1 MAQDTYDTSFEL
13 RSEQV
18 QDILSKVPHWMIR
31 WGTVLIFAIIAMM
44 FVISCFLKYP
54 DIVRTEVIITTNIP
68 PEKMLAKAS
77 GRIQSILID
86 DKATVLANTPLAII
100 ENSSNYEDV
109 FKLKNEL
116 DAFQKR
122 NFTDFPFEKFKNSQ
136 FGDIE
141 STFASFQ
148 KDYVANSLN
157 KSLTPY
163 QVESNAQK
171 SESSQIKERLALL
184 IQQKGI
190 NEQELQLQRSEL
202 ARYTKLH
209 DKGVV
214 SDQEFESKK
223 MAFLQAEKNYKNLLS
238 SISQLQSSLI
248 DNAKAIKGNEINDV
262 KETVNLDRN
271 LSQSFYQLKKAIK
284 DWELNYVLQSG
295 IDGQVTFTKVWIKNQ
310 TVTSGE
316 EVFSVVPSSGKGY
329 IGKLKAPSQNSGKI
343 KVGQKV
349 NVRLLNYP
357 DREFGILK
365 GEIQN
370 IALVPDKDGNIAID
384 VVLPDGMKTSYKKDI
399 PFQQEM
405 RGSAEIITEDLRLIE
420 RILYQFREMFKVE

>member
-1 MAQDTYDTSFEL
+1 MAQETYDTSFEL
-13 RSEQV
+13 RSEEV
-18 QDILSKVPHWMIR
+18 QDILSKVPNWMIR
-31 WGTVLIFAIIAMM
+31 WGTVLIFSIIVLM
-44 FVISCFLKYP
+44 FVVSWFLKYP
-54 DIVRTEVIITTNIP
+54 DIVRTEVVITTNIP
-68 PEKMLAKAS
+68 PEKMIAKAS
-77 GRIQSILID
+77 GRIQDILIS
-86 DKATVLANTPLAII
+86 DKSNVKANTPLAVI
-100 ENSSNYEDV
+100 ENSSNYEDI
-109 FKLKNEL
+109 FKLKREL
-116 DAFQKR
+116 EAFQKR
-122 NFTDFPFEKFKNSQ
+122 GFVNFPFAQFKNAQ

-141 STFASFQ
+141 SAFASFQ
-148 KDYVANSLN
+148 KDYLANSLN
-157 KSLTPY
+157 KNLTPY
-163 QVESNAQK
+163 KVESSAQK
-171 SESSQIKERLALL
+171 SENVQIKERLSLL
-184 IQQKGI
+184 IQQKSI
-190 NEQELQLQRSEL
+190 NEQELQLQRSDL

-223 MAFLQAEKNYKNLLS
+223 MNFLQAEKNYKNLLT

-262 KETVNLDRN
+262 KETVNLDRS

-316 EVFSVVPSSGKGY
+316 EVFSVVPSTGKGY

-365 GEIQN
+365 GKVQN

-384 VVLPDGMKTSYKKDI
+384 VVLPEGMKTSYKKTV

-405 RGSAEIITEDLRLIE
+405 RGSAEIITEDLRLLE
-420 RILYQFREMFKVE
+420 RVLYQFRDMLKVE

>member
-1 MAQDTYDTSFEL
+1 MAQETYDTSFEL
-13 RSEQV
+13 RSEEV
-18 QDILSKVPHWMIR
+18 QDILSKVPNWMIR
-31 WGTVLIFAIIAMM
+31 WGTVLIFSIIVLM
-44 FVISCFLKYP
+44 FVVSWFLKYP
-54 DIVRTEVIITTNIP
+54 DIVSTEVVITTNIP
-68 PEKMLAKAS
+68 PEKMIAKAS
-77 GRIQSILID
+77 GRIQDILIS
-86 DKATVLANTPLAII
+86 DKSNVKANTPLAVI
-100 ENSSNYEDV
+100 ENSSNYEDI
-109 FKLKNEL
+109 FKLKREL
-116 DAFQKR
+116 EAFQKR
-122 NFTDFPFEKFKNSQ
+122 DFVNFPFAQFKNAQ

-141 STFASFQ
+141 SAFASFQ
-148 KDYVANSLN
+148 KDYLANSLN
-157 KSLTPY
+157 KNLTPY
-163 QVESNAQK
+163 KVESSAQK
-171 SESSQIKERLALL
+171 SENVQIKERLSLL
-184 IQQKGI
+184 IQQKSI
-190 NEQELQLQRSEL
+190 NEQELQLQRSDL

-223 MAFLQAEKNYKNLLS
+223 MNFLQAEKNYKNLLT

-262 KETVNLDRN
+262 KETVNLDRS

-316 EVFSVVPSSGKGY
+316 EVFSVVPSTGKGY

-365 GEIQN
+365 GKIQN

-384 VVLPDGMKTSYKKDI
+384 VVLPEGMKTSYKKTV

-405 RGSAEIITEDLRLIE
+405 RGSAEIITEDLRLLE
-420 RILYQFREMFKVE
+420 RVLYQFRDMLKVE

>member
-1 MAQDTYDTSFEL
+1 MANDTYDTSFEL
-13 RSEQV
+13 RSEEV

-31 WGTVLIFAIIAMM
+31 WGTLLIFAIILIM
-44 FVISCFLKYP
+44 FVISWFLKYP
-54 DIVRTEVIITTNIP
+54 DIVRTEVVITTNIP
-68 PEKMLAKAS
+68 PEKMMAKAS
-77 GRIQSILID
+77 GRIQSLLIN
-86 DKATVLANTPLAII
+86 DKAMVKANTPLAVI
-100 ENSSNYEDV
+100 ENASNYQDIFE
-109 FKLKNEL
+109 LKKEL
-116 DAFQKR
+116 EAFQKKEFR
-122 NFTDFPFEKFKNSQ
+122 DFPFSKFINAQ

-141 STFASFQ
+141 SAYASFQ
-148 KDYVANSLN
+148 KEYVANNLN

-163 QVESNAQK
+163 KVESSAQRSENA
-171 SESSQIKERLALL
+171 QIKERLSLL
-184 IQQKGI
+184 IQQRAI
-190 NEQELQLQRSEL
+190 NEQELQLQKNEL

-214 SDQEFESKK
+214 SDQEFEGKK

-248 DNAKAIKGNEINDV
+248 DNTKAIRGNEINDV

-284 DWELNYVLQSG
+284 DWELNYVLQTG
-295 IDGQVTFTKVWIKNQ
+295 IDGQVTFTKVWVKNQ

-316 EVFSVVPSSGKGY
+316 EVFSVVPSTGKGY

-365 GEIQN
+365 GQIQN

-384 VVLPDGMKTSYKKDI
+384 VVLPEGMKTSYKKTI

-405 RGSAEIITEDLRLIE
+405 RGSAEIITEDLRLLE
-420 RILYQFREMFKVE
+420 RILYQFRDMLKVE

>member
-1 MAQDTYDTSFEL
+1 MAKDTYDTSFEL

-31 WGTVLIFAIIAMM
+31 WGTLLIFAIIAMM
-44 FVISCFLKYP
+44 FIISWFLKYP
-54 DIVRTEVIITTNIP
+54 DIVRTEVVITTNIP
-68 PEKMLAKAS
+68 PEKMMAKAS

-86 DKATVLANTPLAII
+86 DKETVLANTPLAII
-100 ENSSNYEDV
+100 ENASNYEDV

-116 DAFQKR
+116 EAFQKR
-122 NFTDFPFEKFKNSQ
+122 NFSDFPFAKFNNAQ

-141 STFASFQ
+141 SAYASFQ

-171 SESSQIKERLALL
+171 SESSQIKERLSLL
-184 IQQKGI
+184 IQQKAI
-190 NEQELQLQRSEL
+190 NEQELQLQKSEMT
-202 ARYTKLH
+202 RYTKLH

-223 MAFLQAEKNYKNLLS
+223 MTFLQAEKNYKNLLS

-295 IDGQVTFTKVWIKNQ
+295 IDGQVTFTKVWVKNQ

-316 EVFSVVPSSGKGY
+316 EVFSVVPTTGKGY
-329 IGKLKAPSQNSGKI
+329 VGKLKAPSQNSGKI

-365 GEIQN
+365 GKIQN
-370 IALVPDKDGNIAID
+370 IALVPDKDGNIAVD
-384 VVLPDGMKTSYKKDI
+384 VVLPEGMKTSYKKTI

-405 RGSAEIITEDLRLIE
+405 RGSAEIITEDLRLLE
-420 RILYQFREMFKVE
+420 RVLYQFRDMLRVE

>member
-1 MAQDTYDTSFEL
+1 MAQETYDTSFEL
-13 RSEQV
+13 RSEEV
-18 QDILSKVPHWMIR
+18 QDILSKVPNWMIR
-31 WGTVLIFAIIAMM
+31 WGTVLIFTIIVLM
-44 FVISCFLKYP
+44 FVVSWFLKYP

-68 PEKMLAKAS
+68 PEKMIAKAS
-77 GRIQSILID
+77 GRIQDILIT
-86 DKATVLANTPLAII
+86 DKTMVKAYTPLAVI
-100 ENSSNYEDV
+100 ENASNYNDI
-109 FKLKNEL
+109 FKLKKEL
-116 DAFQKR
+116 EAFQKR
-122 NFTDFPFEKFKNSQ
+122 DFVDFPFTQFKNAQ

-141 STFASFQ
+141 SAFASFQ

-163 QVESNAQK
+163 QVESSAQK
-171 SESSQIKERLALL
+171 SENVQIKERLTLL
-184 IQQKGI
+184 IQQKSI
-190 NEQELQLQRSEL
+190 NEQELQLQRSDL

-214 SDQEFESKK
+214 SDHEFESKK
-223 MAFLQAEKNYKNLLS
+223 MNFLQAEKNYKNLLT

-262 KETVNLDRN
+262 KETVNLDRS

-316 EVFSVVPSSGKGY
+316 EVFSVVPSTGKGY

-365 GEIQN
+365 GKVQN

-384 VVLPDGMKTSYKKDI
+384 VVLPDGMKTSYKKTV

-405 RGSAEIITEDLRLIE
+405 RGSAEIITEDLRLLE
-420 RILYQFREMFKVE
+420 RVLYQFRDMLKVE

>member
-1 MAQDTYDTSFEL
+1 MAQETYDTSFEL
-13 RSEQV
+13 RSEEV
-18 QDILSKVPHWMIR
+18 QDILSKVPNWMIR
-31 WGTVLIFAIIAMM
+31 WGTVLIFSIIVLM
-44 FVISCFLKYP
+44 FVVSWFLKYP
-54 DIVRTEVIITTNIP
+54 DIVSTEVVITTNIP
-68 PEKMLAKAS
+68 PEKMIAKAS
-77 GRIQSILID
+77 GRIQDILIS
-86 DKATVLANTPLAII
+86 DKSNVKANTPLAVI
-100 ENSSNYEDV
+100 ENASNYEDI
-109 FKLKNEL
+109 FKLKREL
-116 DAFQKR
+116 EAFQKR
-122 NFTDFPFEKFKNSQ
+122 DFVNFPFAQFKNAQ

-148 KDYVANSLN
+148 KDYLANSLN
-157 KSLTPY
+157 KNLTPY
-163 QVESNAQK
+163 KVESSAQK
-171 SESSQIKERLALL
+171 SENVQIKERLALL
-184 IQQKGI
+184 IQQKSI
-190 NEQELQLQRSEL
+190 NEQELQLQRSDL

-223 MAFLQAEKNYKNLLS
+223 MNFLQAEKNYKNLLT

-262 KETVNLDRN
+262 KETVNLDRS

-316 EVFSVVPSSGKGY
+316 EVFSVVPSTGKGY

-357 DREFGILK
+357 DREFGMLK
-365 GEIQN
+365 GKVQN

-384 VVLPDGMKTSYKKDI
+384 VVLPEGMKTSYKKTV

-405 RGSAEIITEDLRLIE
+405 RGSAEIITEDLRLLE
-420 RILYQFREMFKVE
+420 RVLYQFRDMLKVE

>member
-1 MAQDTYDTSFEL
+1 MAQETYDTSFEL
-13 RSEQV
+13 RSEEV
-18 QDILSKVPHWMIR
+18 QDILSKVPNWMIR
-31 WGTVLIFAIIAMM
+31 WGTVLIFSIIVLM
-44 FVISCFLKYP
+44 FVVSWFLKYP
-54 DIVRTEVIITTNIP
+54 DIVSTEVVITTNIP
-68 PEKMLAKAS
+68 PEKMIAKAS
-77 GRIQSILID
+77 GRIQDILIS
-86 DKATVLANTPLAII
+86 DKSNVKANTPLAVI
-100 ENSSNYEDV
+100 ENASNYEDI
-109 FKLKNEL
+109 FKLKREL
-116 DAFQKR
+116 EAFQKR
-122 NFTDFPFEKFKNSQ
+122 DFVNFPFAQFKNAQ

-141 STFASFQ
+141 SAFASFQ
-148 KDYVANSLN
+148 KDYLANSLN
-157 KSLTPY
+157 KNLTPY
-163 QVESNAQK
+163 KVESSAQK
-171 SESSQIKERLALL
+171 SENVQIKERLALL
-184 IQQKGI
+184 IQQKSI
-190 NEQELQLQRSEL
+190 NEQELQLQRSDL

-223 MAFLQAEKNYKNLLS
+223 MNFLQAEKNYKNLLT

-262 KETVNLDRN
+262 KETVNLDRS

-284 DWELNYVLQSG
+284 DWELNYILQSG

-316 EVFSVVPSSGKGY
+316 EVFSVVPSTGKGY

-365 GEIQN
+365 GKVQN

-384 VVLPDGMKTSYKKDI
+384 VVLPEGMKTSYKKTV

-405 RGSAEIITEDLRLIE
+405 RGSAEIITEDLRLLE
-420 RILYQFREMFKVE
+420 RVLYQFRDMLKVE

>member
-1 MAQDTYDTSFEL
+1 MAQNTYDTSFEL
-13 RSEQV
+13 RSEEV
-18 QDILSKVPHWMIR
+18 QDILSKVPNWMIR
-31 WGTVLIFAIIAMM
+31 WGTVLIFSIIVLM
-44 FVISCFLKYP
+44 FVISWFLKYP
-54 DIVRTEVIITTNIP
+54 DIVRTEVVITTNIP
-68 PEKMLAKAS
+68 PEKMMAKAS
-77 GRIQSILID
+77 GRIQSLLIK
-86 DKATVLANTPLAII
+86 DKALVKANTPLAVI
-100 ENSSNYEDV
+100 ENASNYEDI

-116 DAFQKR
+116 EAFQKR
-122 NFTDFPFEKFKNSQ
+122 NFNDFSFVKFTNAQ

-141 STFASFQ
+141 SAYAAFQ
-148 KDYVANSLN
+148 KDYMANSLN

-163 QVESNAQK
+163 KVESSAQR
-171 SESSQIKERLALL
+171 SESSQIKERLSLL
-184 IQQKGI
+184 IQQKSI
-190 NEQELQLQRSEL
+190 NEQELQLQKSEL
-202 ARYTKLH
+202 TRYTKLH

-248 DNAKAIKGNEINDV
+248 DNTKAIKGNEINDV

-295 IDGQVTFTKVWIKNQ
+295 IDGQVTFTKVWVKNQ

-316 EVFSVVPSSGKGY
+316 EVFSVVPSAGEGY

-365 GEIQN
+365 GKIQN
-370 IALVPDKDGNIAID
+370 IALVPDKEGNIAID
-384 VVLPDGMKTSYKKDI
+384 VVLPEGMKTSYKKTI

-405 RGSAEIITEDLRLIE
+405 RGSAEIITEDLRLLE
-420 RILYQFREMFKVE
+420 RVLYQFRDMLKTS

>member
-1 MAQDTYDTSFEL
+1 MAQETYDTSFEL
-13 RSEQV
+13 RSEEV
-18 QDILSKVPHWMIR
+18 QDILSKVPNWMIR
-31 WGTVLIFAIIAMM
+31 WGTVLIFSIIVLM
-44 FVISCFLKYP
+44 FVVSWFLKYP
-54 DIVRTEVIITTNIP
+54 DIVRTEVVITTNIP
-68 PEKMLAKAS
+68 PEKMIAKAS
-77 GRIQSILID
+77 GRIQDILIS
-86 DKATVLANTPLAII
+86 DKSNVKANTPLAVI
-100 ENSSNYEDV
+100 ENSSNYEDI
-109 FKLKNEL
+109 FKLKREL
-116 DAFQKR
+116 EAFQKR
-122 NFTDFPFEKFKNSQ
+122 DFVNFPFAQFKNAQ

-141 STFASFQ
+141 SAFASFQ
-148 KDYVANSLN
+148 KDYLANSLN
-157 KSLTPY
+157 KNLTPY
-163 QVESNAQK
+163 KVESSAQK
-171 SESSQIKERLALL
+171 SENVQIKERLSLL
-184 IQQKGI
+184 IQQKSI
-190 NEQELQLQRSEL
+190 NEQELQLQRSDL

-223 MAFLQAEKNYKNLLS
+223 MNFLQAEKNYKNLLT

-262 KETVNLDRN
+262 KETVNLDRS

-316 EVFSVVPSSGKGY
+316 EVFSVVPSTGKGY

-365 GEIQN
+365 GKVQN

-384 VVLPDGMKTSYKKDI
+384 VVLPEGMKTSYKKTV

-405 RGSAEIITEDLRLIE
+405 RGSAEIITEDLRLLE
-420 RILYQFREMFKVE
+420 RVLYQFRDMLKVE

>member
-1 MAQDTYDTSFEL
+1 MAQETYDTSFEL
-13 RSEQV
+13 RSEEV

-31 WGTVLIFAIIAMM
+31 WGTLLIFAIIAIM
-44 FVISCFLKYP
+44 FVISWFLKYP
-54 DIVRTEVIITTNIP
+54 DIVRTEVVITTNIP
-68 PEKMLAKAS
+68 PEKMMAKAS
-77 GRIQSILID
+77 GRIQNLLIT
-86 DKATVLANTPLAII
+86 DKTMVKANTPLAVI
-100 ENSSNYEDV
+100 ENASNYEDI
-109 FKLKNEL
+109 FALKSEL
-116 DAFQKR
+116 ERFQKR
-122 NFTDFPFEKFKNSQ
+122 NFIDFPFVKFTNAQ

-141 STFASFQ
+141 SSYASFQ
-148 KDYVANSLN
+148 KDYVAHHLN

-163 QVESNAQK
+163 KVESSAQR
-171 SESSQIKERLALL
+171 SENSQIKERLSLL
-184 IQQKGI
+184 VQQKSI
-190 NEQELQLQRSEL
+190 NEQELQLQKNEL

-214 SDQEFESKK
+214 SDQEYEGKK

-248 DNAKAIKGNEINDV
+248 DNTKAIKGNEINDV

-295 IDGQVTFTKVWIKNQ
+295 IDGQVTFTKVWVKNQ
-310 TVTSGE
+310 TVASGE
-316 EVFSVVPSSGKGY
+316 EVFSVVPSTGKGY

-365 GEIQN
+365 GQIQN

-384 VVLPDGMKTSYKKDI
+384 VVLPEGMKTSYKKII

-405 RGSAEIITEDLRLIE
+405 RGSAEIITEDLRLLE
-420 RILYQFREMFKVE
+420 RILYQFRDMLKVE

>member
-44 FVISCFLKYP
+44 FIVSWFLKYP
-54 DIVRTEVIITTNIP
+54 DIVRTEVVITTNIP
-68 PEKMLAKAS
+68 PEKMIAKAS
-77 GRIQSILID
+77 GRIQDILIS
-86 DKATVLANTPLAII
+86 DKTMVQANTPLAVI
-100 ENSSNYEDV
+100 ENASNYNDI
-109 FKLKNEL
+109 FRLKKEL
-116 DAFQKR
+116 EAFQKR
-122 NFTDFPFEKFKNSQ
+122 NFIDFPFTQFKNAQ

-141 STFASFQ
+141 SAFASFQ
-148 KDYVANSLN
+148 KDYVANRLN

-163 QVESNAQK
+163 QVESTAQK
-171 SESSQIKERLALL
+171 SENVQIKERLALL
-184 IQQKGI
+184 IQQKTI
-190 NEQELQLQRSEL
+190 NEQELQLQQSEL
-202 ARYTKLH
+202 VRYTKLH
-209 DKGVV
+209 DKGIV

-223 MAFLQAEKNYKNLLS
+223 MNFLQAEKNYKNLLS

-316 EVFSVVPSSGKGY
+316 EVFSVVPSTGKGY
-329 IGKLKAPSQNSGKI
+329 IGKLNAPSQNSGKI

-365 GEIQN
+365 GKIQN

-384 VVLPDGMKTSYKKDI
+384 VVLPEGMKTSYKKNI

-405 RGSAEIITEDLRLIE
+405 RGSAEIITEDLRLLE
-420 RILYQFREMFKVE
+420 RVLYQFRDMLKVE

>member
-1 MAQDTYDTSFEL
+1 MAQETYDTSFEL
-13 RSEQV
+13 RSEEV
-18 QDILSKVPHWMIR
+18 QDILSKVPNWMIR
-31 WGTVLIFAIIAMM
+31 WGTVLIFTIIVLM
-44 FVISCFLKYP
+44 FVVSWFLKYP

-68 PEKMLAKAS
+68 PEKMIAKAS
-77 GRIQSILID
+77 GRIQDILIS
-86 DKATVLANTPLAII
+86 DKTMVKANTPLAVI
-100 ENSSNYEDV
+100 ENSSNYNDI
-109 FKLKNEL
+109 FRLKKEL
-116 DAFQKR
+116 EAFQKR
-122 NFTDFPFEKFKNSQ
+122 DFVNFPFTQFKNAQ

-141 STFASFQ
+141 ASFASFQ
-148 KDYVANSLN
+148 KDYLANSLN

-163 QVESNAQK
+163 QVESSAQK
-171 SESSQIKERLALL
+171 SENVQIKERLALL
-184 IQQKGI
+184 IQQKSI
-190 NEQELQLQRSEL
+190 NEQELQLQRSDL

-209 DKGVV
+209 DKGVI
-214 SDQEFESKK
+214 SDQEFENKK
-223 MAFLQAEKNYKNLLS
+223 MNFLQAEKNYKNLLA

-248 DNAKAIKGNEINDV
+248 DNAKAIKGNQINDV
-262 KETVNLDRN
+262 KETVNLDRS

-316 EVFSVVPSSGKGY
+316 EVFSVVPSTGKGY

-343 KVGQKV
+343 KIGQKV

-365 GEIQN
+365 GKVQN

-384 VVLPDGMKTSYKKDI
+384 VVLPDGMKTSYKKTV

-405 RGSAEIITEDLRLIE
+405 RGSAEIITEDLRLLE
-420 RILYQFREMFKVE
+420 RVLYQFRDMLKVE